1 MVSSVREVTV
11 LVLVALVVLVAS
23 VVLAALV
30 VLAASEPH
38 VILTTSRR
46 GRKAHSFLPRFDY
59 ISYHIILLRN
69 HKNTYRMIVLFLPFR
84 LAI

>member
-1 MVSSVREVTV
+1 MVSSVREATV
-11 LVLVALVVLVAS
+11 LVLVALVVLAALVVLVAS
-23 VVLAALV
+23 VVLVDPEPLV
-30 VLAASEPH
+30 L
-38 VILTTSRR
+38 LTTSKR

-59 ISYHIILLRN
+59 IYHIILLRN

>member
-1 MVSSVREVTV
+1 MVSSVREATV
-11 LVLVALVVLVAS
+11 LVLVALVVL
-23 VVLAALV
+23 AALV
-30 VLAASEPH
+30 VLVASEPL

-59 ISYHIILLRN
+59 IYHIILLRN
-69 HKNTYRMIVLFLPFR
+69 HKNTYRMIVLILQFQ

>member
-11 LVLVALVVLVAS
+11 LVLVASVVLVALVVLVAS
-23 VVLAALV
+23 
-30 VLAASEPH
+30 EPL

-59 ISYHIILLRN
+59 IYHIAAKPQEHL
-69 HKNTYRMIVLFLPFR
+69 
-84 LAI
+84 

>member
-1 MVSSVREVTV
+1 MVSSVREATV
-11 LVLVALVVLVAS
+11 LALVASVVLVAL

-30 VLAASEPH
+30 VLVASEPL

-59 ISYHIILLRN
+59 IYHIILLRN
-69 HKNTYRMIVLFLPFR
+69 HKNTYRMIVLFLQFQ